1 MLALVVFCFLMFLLY
16 GVYYNGFGANATATM
31 AFFRITES
39 QQGLILTVQ
48 AVGCMIVAIMLGIFG
63 ERLNKIHGLMFGL
76 VVLGIAGLLIGT
88 MTLYTEPGTGYGLLL
103 AYSLLAGVGY
113 ITIDLLMNGV
123 IADVYPTKK
132 NTLLPLVHG
141 FYGTGAMLA
150 PIFITG
156 LVDPGNPSDFA
167 IPYLILGALFIAILV
182 GLTVIRKKVVPMTS
196 YADMT
201 AIRARAASNP
211 TEIFHDRRTWL
222 LLIACFFYLCF
233 QIGLSSWLPKYCMNR
248 LRWSYN
254 SSGFVLTL
262 YFLGSLIMRFLSP
275 VAFKRIPVRT
285 FYILSILMSA
295 IVFVMF
301 LLLPVPFAVK
311 IVLMFLTGLLQ
322 GSAVPALVIICCDA
336 FPTRTASASSL
347 FVLGVSLASF
357 ASPAVMGH
365 FIETTGYQAP
375 MFMIAGCLLASTLAL
390 TPIKKFT
397 LANVRDKKTQ

>member
-1 MLALVVFCFLMFLLY
+1 
-16 GVYYNGFGANATATM
+16 
-31 AFFRITES
+31 
-39 QQGLILTVQ
+39 
-48 AVGCMIVAIMLGIFG
+48 
-63 ERLNKIHGLMFGL
+63 
-76 VVLGIAGLLIGT
+76 
-88 MTLYTEPGTGYGLLL
+88 
-103 AYSLLAGVGY
+103 
-113 ITIDLLMNGV
+113 
-123 IADVYPTKK
+123 
-132 NTLLPLVHG
+132 
-141 FYGTGAMLA
+141 
-150 PIFITG
+150 
-156 LVDPGNPSDFA
+156 
-167 IPYLILGALFIAILV
+167 
-182 GLTVIRKKVVPMTS
+182 
-196 YADMT
+196 MT

-222 LLIACFFYLCF
+222 LLIACSFYLCF

-275 VAFKRIPVRT
+275 VAFKRTPVRT

-301 LLLPVPFAVK
+301 LLLPAPFAVK
-311 IVLMFLTGLLQ
+311 IVLVFLTGLLQ

-336 FPTRTASASSL
+336 FPARTASASSL

-390 TPIKKFT
+390 IPIKMVT